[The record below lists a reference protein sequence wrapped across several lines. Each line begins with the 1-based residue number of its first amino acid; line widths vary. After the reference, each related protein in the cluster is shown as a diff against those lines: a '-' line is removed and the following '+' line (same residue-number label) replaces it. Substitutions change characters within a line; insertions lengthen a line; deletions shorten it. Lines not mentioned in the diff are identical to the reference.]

1 MSAVRWPHSLV
12 TSRMPSTGSTKPCGV
27 AVAPMKLRNVF
38 WSSGATSRKITRI
51 AAVIR
56 PIETSSQKPAR
67 VSAIL
72 RSSTRTRREN
82 GTFADPEMSIMPG
95 APGVSAA
102 ALIRPLLP

>member
-1 MSAVRWPHSLV
+1 M
-12 TSRMPSTGSTKPCGV
+12 
-27 AVAPMKLRNVF
+27 
-38 WSSGATSRKITRI
+38 
-51 AAVIR
+51 
-56 PIETSSQKPAR
+56 SSQKPAR

-82 GTFADPEMSIMPG
+82 GTLADPEMSIMPG

>member
-1 MSAVRWPHSLV
+1 
-12 TSRMPSTGSTKPCGV
+12 
-27 AVAPMKLRNVF
+27 MKLRNVL
-38 WSSGATSRKITRI
+38 SLSLATSRKITRI

-56 PIETSSQKPAR
+56 AIEVSSQKPAR

-82 GTFADPEMSIMPG
+82 GTFGDAEMSIMPG

-102 ALIRPLLP
+102 ALIGPLLP